1 MASLVGDMVQ
11 EAKEAKDGNARLRE
25 QIAIHGAYG
34 TRLQCYA
41 CGFRLSLSVLF
52 LSKLLWRLARGTSM
66 LVLHDIHKSKIHPS
80 VETDHKV
87 MLATLSQTES
97 AISAETTTVP
107 AMWTPISTPVNASSN
122 SICPNITSF
131 IGGTGSERRTPEYCA
146 DE

>member
-25 QIAIHGAYG
+25 QIAIQGAYG
-34 TRLQCYA
+34 TT
-41 CGFRLSLSVLF
+41 CGFRLSLF
-52 LSKLLWRLARGTSM
+52 APFSKQTPLKTRGTSM
-66 LVLHDIHKSKIHPS
+66 LVLHDIHKSKFHPS

-87 MLATLSQTES
+87 MLATVSQTES